1 MNNSIFAKLLKLNE
15 QTNEVTNNTENSKA
29 ESSVTKTRDTH
40 DDYVSREAKR
50 IDLEASLKEF
60 LTYHWPF
67 MFPLEHNEV
76 DEFVALQNKC
86 LPSEKYDADLVNYLL
101 SSALVYK
108 LDGKIVGGILIG
120 KTSNK
125 SPAKAKYES
134 KKGFIETVMSLFVDE
149 QHRGKKIGK
158 ALLYAALHGFEGRCM
173 MLHVRWRNKPAIELY
188 KKVGFLT
195 LQRIHKYY
203 REPTEDAWEMVFIRE
218 QA

>member
-15 QTNEVTNNTENSKA
+15 QTNETKTESITDSIIRTSVGSII
-29 ESSVTKTRDTH
+29 ESS
-40 DDYVSREAKR
+40 EAQTE
-50 IDLEASLKEF
+50 LEASLKEF
-60 LTYHWPF
+60 LAYHWPF

-195 LQRIHKYY
+195 LRRIHKYY
-203 REPTEDAWEMVFIRE
+203 ANPTEDAWEMVFIRE